1 MSRITNLHQVRYEIV
16 QSMLFQANLQL
27 ENMLG
32 WGRSFELPAT
42 RGFDPG
48 VFLGDIVPALGK
60 YLGGTELGEA

>member
-1 MSRITNLHQVRYEIV
+1 
-16 QSMLFQANLQL
+16 MLFQANLQL

-48 VFLGDIVPALGK
+48 VFLGDIVPALGEC
-60 YLGGTELGEA
+60 LGGTELGEAQE